1 MGGRGWGWG
10 GGSTWVSLELLLHV
24 NRHLIFVCLLYNES
38 LCNVSFVDFRVHR
51 HRRAHGAGQVPS
63 GLRPAIS
70 QLRSPA
76 IFPNIFPLSSRRC
89 RGGGGGGIFNTHR
102 PYASRIHRSPS
113 SSFLPVPVLFSGE
126 PPQEGIFQQLLLG
139 ELSEFFWHLESIQP
153 LGHLVPFLLLS
164 RRVCICPTA
173 TPHLEVD

>member
-1 MGGRGWGWG
+1 MWEDGDGGGV

-76 IFPNIFPLSSRRC
+76 IFPNISPLSSRRC
-89 RGGGGGGIFNTHR
+89 LGGGIFNTHR

-113 SSFLPVPVLFSGE
+113 SSFLPVPVLCSQENHPRKASSNSFYGASSLNSSG
-126 PPQEGIFQQLLLG
+126 
-139 ELSEFFWHLESIQP
+139 
-153 LGHLVPFLLLS
+153 
-164 RRVCICPTA
+164 T
-173 TPHLEVD
+173 

>member
-89 RGGGGGGIFNTHR
+89 LGGGGVSLTHTG
-102 PYASRIHRSPS
+102 HT
-113 SSFLPVPVLFSGE
+113 
-126 PPQEGIFQQLLLG
+126 LLG
-139 ELSEFFWHLESIQP
+139 FIAAHLPFCLS
-153 LGHLVPFLLLS
+153 LS
-164 RRVCICPTA
+164 CSQENHPRKASSNSFYWASSLNSSGT
-173 TPHLEVD
+173 